1 MKSKERLQ
9 NIAQELIA
17 MGLDD
22 QNMRIEVFEKKN
34 KEAWNSELDRKNA
47 QRLKEI
53 IKGIGWPT
61 ISKVGVEASW
71 AAWLIAQHA
80 DHNPRFQ
87 KECLAL
93 IEKAFQEKD
102 VHPINLA
109 YLTDRVAK
117 NLGQEQTFGTNR
129 KAPVR
134 DPEHLDERRRAIG
147 LLPSS
152 FQQKMAEGKVT
163 SEDLE
168 RYQQKH
174 SKIGPFFVP
183 VV

>member
-87 KECLAL
+87 KNA
-93 IEKAFQEKD
+93 
-102 VHPINLA
+102 
-109 YLTDRVAK
+109 
-117 NLGQEQTFGTNR
+117 
-129 KAPVR
+129 
-134 DPEHLDERRRAIG
+134 
-147 LLPSS
+147 
-152 FQQKMAEGKVT
+152 
-163 SEDLE
+163 
-168 RYQQKH
+168 
-174 SKIGPFFVP
+174 
-183 VV
+183 